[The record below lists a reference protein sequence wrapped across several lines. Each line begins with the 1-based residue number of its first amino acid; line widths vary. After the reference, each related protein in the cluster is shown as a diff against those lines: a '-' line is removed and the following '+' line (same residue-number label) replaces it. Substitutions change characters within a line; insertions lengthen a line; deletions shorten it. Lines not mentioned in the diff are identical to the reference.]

1 MRACKHTFRDVVVA
15 DKPSAKANN
24 TRTNSHYVSN
34 ARISNRLDNQQSRAR
49 TRTRTID
56 TISAVRVRVVVV
68 AFTARLAT
76 NLVVCAR
83 PHTRRGY

>member
-15 DKPSAKANN
+15 DKPSAKAND
-24 TRTNSHYVSN
+24 TRTNSHYVSS
-34 ARISNRLDNQQSRAR
+34 ARISNRLDNQQSRV
-49 TRTRTID
+49 RTRTID

>member
-34 ARISNRLDNQQSRAR
+34 ARISNRLDNQQSRV
-49 TRTRTID
+49 RTRTID